1 MAEWTPYT
9 RFAPRIEPVDGE
21 AHGLDVR
28 LEVRRAAF
36 YARLGYGLSEVWYD
50 ASRQRLAVW
59 YGPIQYHPP
68 HDRRHQ
74 FDVLAAYTRGGFSA
88 SVRWQYGSGLP
99 YSRPAG
105 FDEFILMD
113 HAVDPFT
120 EPGDRRAIYSR
131 PFNARLPAYHRLDV
145 SVEQSFDL
153 GIALVTLHGALL
165 NVYDRANVFH
175 LDLFTGER
183 TDQLPLFPVLGLN
196 VAFP

>member
-1 MAEWTPYT
+1 MAADTSP
-9 RFAPRIEPVDGE
+9 
-21 AHGLDVR
+21 
-28 LEVRRAAF
+28 AASQDAQARWSI
-36 YARLGYGLSEVWYD
+36 YARRSRDGGATWSAPTKISDAVSGNGYDS
-50 ASRQRLAVW
+50 
-59 YGPIQYHPP
+59 
-68 HDRRHQ
+68 
-74 FDVLAAYTRGGFSA
+74 
-88 SVRWQYGSGLP
+88 
-99 YSRPAG
+99 PAG